1 MKITF
6 LGHAGLFIET
16 RYGSILSDPW
26 FNPAYFASWFPFP
39 SNDGVDADAI
49 GDPDYLYV
57 SHLHYDHM
65 DPAFLRERVSKRATV
80 ILPDYPL
87 PLLEE
92 RLRSYGFT
100 RFLHTRHLE
109 TVEVDGLK
117 LTVAAMVAPT
127 DGPIGD
133 SGMIVDDGAHRVFD
147 QNDSR
152 PIDIEQ
158 VAGMGPFDA
167 HFVQYSGAIWYPF
180 VYDYPPRMLEA
191 LGKKKRANEMARALR
206 YINEFDARWV
216 VPSAGPP
223 CFLDED
229 LFRWNDFDR
238 DPANTFPDQTAFLEY
253 MAENGRDNGLLAV
266 PGTTIELN
274 GGRPHLTH
282 PVGDDDI
289 GRMFGHKRDYL
300 LGYRD
305 RWQERLDA
313 EKAAWPRHRVD
324 LLPALKEWFEPLM
337 EKADVTC
344 AGINGIVALDLGD
357 EGIALDFHR
366 RVVERWDGEEWD
378 YLFQFDRALVE
389 HCVLVHAEDWVNEM
403 FLSCRF
409 TAKRKGAFNEY
420 VYNFFKCLTME
431 RLQYAEGFYVERNPV
446 EQFFEVDGYR
456 IQRRCPHLKADLTKF
471 GTIENGVLTCS
482 LHGWQFELATGRCL
496 TSDDRRLYSKR
507 LDELDA
513 EGQEPAPDEAPADA
527 ALARAGAA
535 VRTACG
541 HCTYFPD
548 KFPGSRA

>member
-6 LGHAGLFIET
+6 LGHAGLYIQT
-16 RYGSILSDPW
+16 RHGSILSDPW

-39 SNDGVDADAI
+39 SNDGVDVDAI
-49 GDPDYLYV
+49 RDPDFLYV

-65 DPAFLRERVSKRATV
+65 DPRFLRERVSKRATV

-87 PLLEE
+87 PLLEQRMRE
-92 RLRSYGFT
+92 YGFT
-100 RFLHTRHLE
+100 RFLHTRHME
-109 TVEVDGLK
+109 TAEVDGLR

-133 SGMIVDDGAHRVFD
+133 SGMVVDDGEHRVFD

-158 VAGMGPFDA
+158 LAALGPFDA
-167 HFVQYSGAIWYPF
+167 HFVQFSGAIWYPF
-180 VYDYPPRMLEA
+180 VYDYPDRMREA
-191 LGKKKRANEMARALR
+191 LGRKKRENEMARALR
-206 YINEFDARWV
+206 YIDEFGARWV

-229 LFRWNDFDR
+229 LFRHNDFDR
-238 DPANTFPDQTAFLEY
+238 DPANTFPDQTAFLDY
-253 MAENGRDNGLLAV
+253 MRERGRENGLLAV
-266 PGTTIELN
+266 PGSTIELN
-274 GGRPHLTH
+274 GGPPDVRH
-282 PVGDDDI
+282 PAGDADVR
-289 GRMFGHKRDYL
+289 RMFARKRDYL
-300 LGYRD
+300 LEYRG
-305 RWQERLDA
+305 RWQDRLDA
-313 EKAAWPRHRVD
+313 EKAAWPRHRVE

-344 AGINGIVALDLGD
+344 AGINGIVVLDLGGPRNAD
-357 EGIALDFHR
+357 REAIALDFHR
-366 RVVERWDGEEWD
+366 RVVERWDGDEWD
-378 YLFQFDRALVE
+378 YLFRLDRALVE
-389 HCVLVHAEDWVNEM
+389 HCVLVHAEDWVNEL

-409 TAKRKGAFNEY
+409 EAKRKGAFNEY
-420 VYNFFKCLTME
+420 VYNFFKCLSME

-446 EQFFEVDGYR
+446 DQFWEVDGYR

-471 GTIENGVLTCS
+471 GSIEDGVLTCS

-507 LDELDA
+507 IDEVG
-513 EGQEPAPDEAPADA
+513 ESGNGGEEAPEAVA
-527 ALARAGAA
+527 QRAGAA

-541 HCTYFPD
+541 HCTYFPQ
-548 KFPGSRA
+548 PRR